1 MKENL
6 VWVLT
11 FSFFRRIF
19 VPLDL
24 CALLLGAAYLVVI
37 APGCAWL
44 LYVAFDSDNSFE
56 GRAYAIYW
64 FISIASFRE
73 TAPFWSY

>member
-1 MKENL
+1 M
-6 VWVLT
+6 
-11 FSFFRRIF
+11 
-19 VPLDL
+19 PLDL
-24 CALLLGAAYLVVI
+24 RALLLGAAYLVVI
-37 APGCAWL
+37 APGSAWL

-73 TAPFWSY
+73 NSSYRGANRRNGCRR